1 MEWGQSFRIRNQ
13 ACRTIPYMGQLR
25 QRLAQELKRR
35 RGEMSYR
42 DFAQQ
47 LGISKTSLYRIEMG
61 EQNVGVD
68 MIEQLCWRLHCKVSD
83 LLGDDDD

>member
-1 MEWGQSFRIRNQ
+1 
-13 ACRTIPYMGQLR
+13 MGQLR
-25 QRLAQELKRR
+25 QRLAAELKRR
-35 RGEMSYR
+35 RGDKSYR

-83 LLGDDDD
+83 LLQDDDD